1 MCLKDRNKQKKCRGW
16 HNFLKTPLLVFL
28 KGFHLR
34 RREIRII
41 LFFIYHGRDSLL
53 RIFLNIY
60 KMCRTSF
67 TFYFGSDKINNF
79 LGDWMMEYVWPIQ
92 NGQSASMLS
101 RWYLSYSFCRFG
113 ALKGGTQGYFQS
125 LLRNKQK
132 VWGQRLTLCMHA
144 FYSDDSSSNP
154 TEI

>member
-1 MCLKDRNKQKKCRGW
+1 
-16 HNFLKTPLLVFL
+16 
-28 KGFHLR
+28 
-34 RREIRII
+34 
-41 LFFIYHGRDSLL
+41 
-53 RIFLNIY
+53 
-60 KMCRTSF
+60 
-67 TFYFGSDKINNF
+67 
-79 LGDWMMEYVWPIQ
+79 MMEYVWPIQ

-144 FYSDDSSSNP
+144 FYSDDSSLNT
-154 TEI
+154 TEDFSFYSVNCLERTKINEKEDGDGPLK